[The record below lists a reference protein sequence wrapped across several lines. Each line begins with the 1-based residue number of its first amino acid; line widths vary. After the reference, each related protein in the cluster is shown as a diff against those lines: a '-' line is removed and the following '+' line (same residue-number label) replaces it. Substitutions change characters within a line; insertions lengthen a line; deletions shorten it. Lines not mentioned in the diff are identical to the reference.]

1 MTEQMPSKKTSDACE
16 PVMGEELRQVEGGN
30 GLSYNVSQLLN
41 PAIQQAQTMQ
51 YILQKYGMY

>member
-1 MTEQMPSKKTSDACE
+1 MTEQTTNVKTSAACATLT
-16 PVMGEELRQVEGGN
+16 GEELRRVEGGD
-30 GLSYNVSQLLN
+30 GLVYSVSQLLN